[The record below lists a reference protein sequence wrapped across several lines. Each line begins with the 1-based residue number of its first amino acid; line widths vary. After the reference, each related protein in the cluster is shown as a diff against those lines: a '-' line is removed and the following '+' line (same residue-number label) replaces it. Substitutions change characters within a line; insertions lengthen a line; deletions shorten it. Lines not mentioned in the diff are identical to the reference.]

1 MKLPC
6 PQEQPPPWEKKSR
19 QGLKPEQVEAELL
32 EGQSVALLKALH
44 LLTPTGAL
52 NADARRKLK
61 QVNHLMRLLAPAID
75 DIYARHAEPC
85 LVDVGSG
92 KGYLGFV
99 LHELVLAR
107 RGRGLLYCVES
118 NAQLLARAQAMAE
131 DLGFSQLRFVGAPIA
146 QAVLPERV
154 HLVTGLHA
162 CDTATDDALARA
174 LLLGADYIAL
184 VPCCQAELARELAH
198 CTPTVP
204 ALKALFAHALHRR
217 ELGAHLSNVLR
228 CLVAEAK
235 GFCVSVTELVGW
247 EHSAKNELLLC
258 RRVQAHN
265 PRALRELSALREL
278 LPVRMHLLDTLTC
291 LGLK

>member
-1 MKLPC
+1 
-6 PQEQPPPWEKKSR
+6 
-19 QGLKPEQVEAELL
+19 VEAELL
-32 EGQSVALLKALH
+32 EGQSMALLKALH

-61 QVNHLMRLLAPAID
+61 QVNHLVHLLEPALD

-99 LHELVLAR
+99 LHELVLAK

-118 NAQLLARAQAMAE
+118 NAELLARARAMAD
-131 DLGFSQLRFVGAPIA
+131 DLGFSRLRFVAEPIA
-146 QAVLPERV
+146 TAKLPERV
-154 HLVTGLHA
+154 HLMTGLHA

-174 LLLGADYIAL
+174 LLLRADHVAL

-198 CTPTVP
+198 CKPTAP
-204 ALKALFAHALHRR
+204 ALQALFACGLHRR
-217 ELGAHLSNVLR
+217 EFGSHLSNVVR
-228 CLVAEAK
+228 RLVAEAM
-235 GFCVSVTELVGW
+235 GYQVTVTELVGF

-265 PRALRELSALREL
+265 PGAQRRLLALLEL
-278 LPVRMHLLDTLTC
+278 LPVRMHLLETLGPS
-291 LGLK
+291 LALLLERHPVL

>member
-1 MKLPC
+1 
-6 PQEQPPPWEKKSR
+6 
-19 QGLKPEQVEAELL
+19 VEAELL
-32 EGQSVALLKALH
+32 EGQSTALLKALH

-61 QVNHLMRLLAPAID
+61 QVNHLVHMLEPAIE

-85 LVDVGSG
+85 LVDVGAG

-99 LHELVLAR
+99 LHELVLAK

-118 NAQLLARAQAMAE
+118 NAELLARAKATAE
-131 DLGFSQLRFVGAPIA
+131 ALGFSKLRFVAAPIA
-146 QAVLPERV
+146 KAVLPERV

-174 LLLGADYIAL
+174 LLLRVDHMAL
-184 VPCCQAELARELAH
+184 VPCCQAELARELAR
-198 CTPTVP
+198 CKPTAP
-204 ALKALFAHALHRR
+204 AMQALFACALHRR
-217 ELGAHLSNVLR
+217 EFGSHLSNVVR
-228 CLVAEAK
+228 CLVAQAM
-235 GFCVSVTELVGW
+235 GYQVSITELVGW

-265 PRALRELSALREL
+265 PRARRQLSALLAL
-278 LPVRMHLLDTLTC
+278 LPVRMHLLEA
-291 LGLK
+291 LGLSEKEPSPLLPEGHGLL